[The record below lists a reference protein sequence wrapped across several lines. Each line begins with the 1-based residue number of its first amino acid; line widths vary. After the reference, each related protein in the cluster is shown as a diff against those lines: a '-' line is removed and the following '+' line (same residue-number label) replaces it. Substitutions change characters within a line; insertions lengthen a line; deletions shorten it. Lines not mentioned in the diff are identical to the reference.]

1 MSDQDA
7 PVTGSSTE
15 SGRAPASQSVR
26 LIVAWLI
33 VVLALGYGVY
43 QTVTRTL
50 PLFGG

>member
-7 PVTGSSTE
+7 PGIDSSTE
-15 SGRAPASQSVR
+15 SGAAPAGQSVR

-33 VVLALGYGVY
+33 VVLALGYGIY